1 MNQLSLS
8 NQQTRTVKPT
18 WETEVEQA
26 QKRIAESEKR
36 CELLVREIHESIA
49 EFKRLIIKN
58 GS

>member
-1 MNQLSLS
+1 MNQLSIS

-26 QKRIAESEKR
+26 QKRIVASEQR

-49 EFKRLIIKN
+49 EFKRLIIEN